1 MKTALGDLEIYW
13 HTPSTLPPLV
23 RLALIHY
30 QFEAIHPFLDG
41 NGRIGRLLITLLLCA
56 EGLLNQP
63 LLYLSAYFERYRDDY
78 YWHLL
83 AVSQRDAWRGWIDFF
98 LRGVADQARDAVQR
112 ASQLLELRETYR
124 QRLPAISSSAH
135 LLRLMDELFSY
146 PAITIARAAERLSI
160 TPRAAG
166 LNVEKLVK
174 AGLLEEITGQQR
186 YRVFI
191 APDIV
196 KIIDAA
202 HSSAVSPVTMP

>member
-1 MKTALGDLEIYW
+1 
-13 HTPSTLPPLV
+13 
-23 RLALIHY
+23 
-30 QFEAIHPFLDG
+30 
-41 NGRIGRLLITLLLCA
+41 
-56 EGLLNQP
+56 
-63 LLYLSAYFERYRDDY
+63 
-78 YWHLL
+78 
-83 AVSQRDAWRGWIDFF
+83 
-98 LRGVADQARDAVQR
+98 
-112 ASQLLELRETYR
+112 
-124 QRLPAISSSAH
+124 
-135 LLRLMDELFSY
+135 MDELFSY

-186 YRVFI
+186 HRVFI